1 MQKYLLILISFLF
14 ISTTL
19 IAEDEVLVKKVVY
32 DLKTGNLKRLERNLL
47 SGIVAHTNYY
57 EGKLQELEIKVVIH
71 GDAYKF
77 FMSDLNN
84 TTYNSQ
90 KDLLETKDTLAKR
103 LNSLVINYGVEFF
116 VCQVGVKSRKLN
128 PKAFYPFISMVTNA
142 SVALID
148 AQYNGFAYL
157 PLH

>member
-57 EGKLQELEIKVVIH
+57 EGK
-71 GDAYKF
+71 
-77 FMSDLNN
+77 
-84 TTYNSQ
+84 
-90 KDLLETKDTLAKR
+90 
-103 LNSLVINYGVEFF
+103 
-116 VCQVGVKSRKLN
+116 
-128 PKAFYPFISMVTNA
+128 
-142 SVALID
+142 
-148 AQYNGFAYL
+148 
-157 PLH
+157 